1 MDITTFACIYMKYFQ
16 ELKTGAAS
24 EEVSCGTGAG
34 DKTFIFWT
42 VNHVNEFCCLHM
54 WKLKLANSDNN
65 ELILTL

>member
-34 DKTFIFWT
+34 DKTFIF
-42 VNHVNEFCCLHM
+42 
-54 WKLKLANSDNN
+54 
-65 ELILTL
+65 

>member
-54 WKLKLANSDNN
+54 
-65 ELILTL
+65 